1 MKAYVLHIV
10 IIIHGICL
18 YNPLY
23 GQIKTD
29 VSVNNPYREK
39 AERVKKDYQR
49 LKKQYKDS
57 IQDIKQDYQGIKD
70 AYDSL
75 RKSVKHLDKID
86 REEVI
91 DSLVQLESI
100 SQKQRQA
107 LEWLKKGKPTK
118 KEFIDLV
125 QQRAQRIEEI
135 KHLQQEWKE
144 ATALIDSLKNFELD
158 KDSVLLHYQQHLE
171 TRLKDALTEEGFTD
185 AFGEGELTLKELQS
199 LPQEY
204 QARFNNQLS
213 SLEQQTQTIKEA
225 KLPRVPRQLNINHF
239 ADKAP
244 QLQKGLDKL
253 KTLKAKYSKV
263 LNSQDMSTAIKK
275 NSLKE
280 SSTKERLVIGGS
292 LQLEAGNPTLIDFN
306 PILGYRLNKRWTA
319 AIGGTYRAKFGSRS
333 GEEPNVMGYRTFL
346 QYEVIQSFVAHAE
359 YESLHQS
366 ILQDSIATT
375 ENNSPQWTHSAFVG
389 LGKTFKITK
398 TLKSQVLFLYNL
410 NHRDDGPHRRPWVI
424 RFAIFK

>member
-29 VSVNNPYREK
+29 VSVNNPYWEK

-107 LEWLKKGKPTK
+107 LQWLQKGKPTK

-158 KDSVLLHYQQHLE
+158 KDSILLHYQQHLE
-171 TRLKDALTEEGFTD
+171 TRLKEALDQEGLTQVFQQ
-185 AFGEGELTLKELQS
+185 GELTLKELQN
-199 LPQEY
+199 LPEQY
-204 QARFNNQLS
+204 QTQFNDQLS
-213 SLEQQTQTIKEA
+213 SLEEQTKIIKD
-225 KLPRVPRQLNINHF
+225 LRLPRQLNINHF

-280 SSTKERLVIGGS
+280 SSTKDRLVIGGS

-319 AIGGTYRAKFGSRS
+319 AIGGTYRAKFGSQKS
-333 GEEPNVMGYRTFL
+333 EESNVMGYRTFL
-346 QYEVIQSFVAHAE
+346 QYEVIQSFVVHAE

-366 ILQDSIATT
+366 ILQDSVATT
-375 ENNSPQWTHSAFVG
+375 ENSTPEWTHSAFLG
-389 LGKTFKITK
+389 LGKTFKISK